1 MLCGRERDP
10 DLEGRKG
17 WCLSSDKN
25 RFLTKFERAIFP
37 LSALSSSKEKQNFG
51 GCLLKE
57 AKELEIWEKSY
68 SMREGTEE
76 QRGYRK
82 EEELSQHTKY
92 QMKE

>member
-17 WCLSSDKN
+17 WCLSSHKN
-25 RFLTKFERAIFP
+25 RFQPKFEGAIFL
-37 LSALSSSKEKQNFG
+37 LSALSSSKEKQNFR

-57 AKELEIWEKSY
+57 VKGLEIWEISY
-68 SMREGTEE
+68 PMREGTEE

-82 EEELSQHTKY
+82 EEELS
-92 QMKE
+92 

>member
-17 WCLSSDKN
+17 WCLSSHKN
-25 RFLTKFERAIFP
+25 RFQPKFEGAIFP
-37 LSALSSSKEKQNFG
+37 LSALSSSKEKQNFR

-57 AKELEIWEKSY
+57 AKGLEIWEISY
-68 SMREGTEE
+68 PMREGTEE

-82 EEELSQHTKY
+82 RKN
-92 QMKE
+92 